1 MTTTTPSTQLELPG
15 QAHVAP
21 GPHDM
26 NGMYLMHHAFRRD
39 LRRFQSAVRHTPVG
53 DGATWAALDARWRRF
68 TDVLHHHHTA
78 EDDSVW
84 PVLLRRVDEQGDAE
98 ARATLEAMEA
108 EHDGIDPALR
118 SCAEGFAAMVSH
130 PCEDHRNAL
139 DVHVT
144 VFHEALLEHLAHEES
159 GALPVWQSVVTAE
172 DNAAIEKALERAY
185 PARLMP
191 FLLPWLA
198 DELPDEG
205 TRCLRETAG
214 PVLSLLLK
222 VLGGSFRKGERRA
235 FHHA

>member
-1 MTTTTPSTQLELPG
+1 MTTTTPTTQLDLPG
-15 QAHVAP
+15 QAHVAT

-39 LRRFQSAVRHTPVG
+39 LRRLQSAVRGTPVG
-53 DGATWAALDARWRRF
+53 DAATWAALTRRWGRF
-68 TDVLHHHHTA
+68 TDVLHHHHSA
-78 EDDSVW
+78 EDDAVW
-84 PVLLRRVDEQGDAE
+84 PVLLRRVDERGDAR

-108 EHDGIDPALR
+108 EHDAIDPALR
-118 SCAEGFAAMVSH
+118 SCTDGFAAMVAH

-144 VFHEALLEHLAHEES
+144 AFRESLLEHLSHEES
-159 GALPVWQSVVTAE
+159 GALPVYQSVVTAE
-172 DNAAIEKALERAY
+172 DNVAIEKALERAY

-198 DELPDEG
+198 EGLPEEG
-205 TRCLRETAG
+205 TRCLREIAG
-214 PVLSLLLK
+214 PVLSLLLT